1 MSELFANYAHL
12 IVFLHVLSA
21 FIWVGGMIAI
31 RLAVTP
37 VINAGGVT
45 PEQKLQSDVMSMM
58 LQPKQRLGM
67 SLQITGKLLKLV
79 LLFII
84 MLFVTGLIM
93 AVATG
98 GHHGAMKSLYLTKE
112 ILWTVMAFI
121 YAFIYIKRAKA
132 WKLFNQGEMALAKAQ
147 MKLVPN
153 LFLPLNIILGLVALW
168 MGVSLRGL

>member
-1 MSELFANYAHL
+1 MSELFANYAHM
-12 IVFLHVLSA
+12 IVFLHVFSA
-21 FIWVGGMIAI
+21 FVWVGGMIAI

-45 PEQKLQSDVMSMM
+45 SEQKLQSDVMSMM

-67 SLQITGKLLKLV
+67 SLQITGRLLKLV
-79 LLFII
+79 FVFIAI
-84 MLFVTGLIM
+84 LFVTGLIM
-93 AVATG
+93 AVATD
-98 GHHGAMKSLYLTKE
+98 GHHGALKSLYLTKE
-112 ILWTVMAFI
+112 ILWTVMALI

-153 LFLPLNIILGLVALW
+153 LLLPLNIILGLVALW